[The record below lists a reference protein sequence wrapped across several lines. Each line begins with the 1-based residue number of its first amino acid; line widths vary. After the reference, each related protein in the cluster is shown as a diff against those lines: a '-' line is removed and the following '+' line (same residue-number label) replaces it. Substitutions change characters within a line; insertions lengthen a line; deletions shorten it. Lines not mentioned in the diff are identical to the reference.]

1 MKYKKR
7 NGFALIYTVLIGALV
22 LISIVGLTIRV
33 IPENAITKARTHS
46 QRALS
51 VAEAGASQVLFDLRN
66 FGTDEEHPN
75 EFDPDSTAPL
85 ATSIHYLTSGDSGDI
100 IYLINASSGGIIN
113 PSNGEFITNPSPP
126 SDESFETSYQAKIKV
141 ISNDTTNK
149 ILDVD
154 LYTLG
159 TVTDR
164 ANGNVLARN
173 AIKTSFQV
181 GYDIQEHT
189 EQIETKTWVPGTP
202 SAIFDYALYSGS
214 DIKFNGSAQTVTG
227 DIHAVGTIDL
237 GNAKNQVRV
246 DGGGDAEAEKN
257 IIGNGIVTGATT
269 FPASAVPFPKIDID
283 AYKNLADAFRSG
295 TIPYD
300 GLTPNFPNTSNPIV
314 LSVIQS
320 YLGGPGTVN
329 PDGTINL
336 TSSTLS
342 GINAFYHDLMSGTGA
357 FVTLNPIT
365 QLAPLQTFAKSIVYY
380 VEGPVHINGQFEC
393 IGTLVVDGDLV
404 INGNS
409 QVGDPN
415 DPGAAAIL
423 VKGDIDM
430 ANGTA
435 DLYGLFYSTGILT
448 GRGTFYCEGS
458 IAIKGSVDLG
468 IDLSGNYTVE
478 YHEITNPN
486 LSVSTP
492 GHEDITYTPGET
504 TYYYLITS
512 AAGYGSAGADVNATY
527 LWEEVSFDDFEGLH

>member
-75 EFDPDSTAPL
+75 EFNPDSGEV
-85 ATSIHYLTSGDSGDI
+85 HYLRVVYIKALIESDVGDI
-100 IYLINASSGGIIN
+100 FEFGESSPQSESNDSFKTIYN
-113 PSNGEFITNPSPP
+113 
-126 SDESFETSYQAKIKV
+126 AKIKV
-141 ISNDTTNK
+141 TGKDEENK
-149 ILDVD
+149 TLDVE
-154 LYTLG
+154 LSVLG
-159 TVTDR
+159 TVSDKT
-164 ANGNVLARN
+164 NVNVLARN

-202 SAIFDYALYSGS
+202 SAIFDYALYSGK
-214 DIKFNGSAQTVTG
+214 DIIFGGSAQTVTG

-246 DGGGDAEAEKN
+246 GGEGDAEAEKN
-257 IIGNGIVTGATT
+257 IIGKGIVTGDPI
-269 FPASAVPFPKIDID
+269 FPAALVPFPEIDID
-283 AYKNLADAFRSG
+283 SYIYLADAFRSG
-295 TIPYD
+295 TAPFD
-300 GLTPNFPNTSNPIV
+300 GTTPGFPNTFNSIV

-320 YLGGPGTVN
+320 YLGAPGS
-329 PDGTINL
+329 
-336 TSSTLS
+336 SSTLA
-342 GINAFYHDLMSGTGA
+342 GINDFYHDLMNGTGG
-357 FVTLNPIT
+357 F
-365 QLAPLQTFAKSIVYY
+365 LALTPLQLNDLRTNARSIVYY
-380 VEGPVHINGQFEC
+380 VEGDVHINGQFEF
-393 IGTLVVDGDLV
+393 IGTLVVDGDLM

-409 QVGDPN
+409 QIGDPS

-423 VKGDIDM
+423 VKGDIDLS
-430 ANGTA
+430 NGTA
-435 DLYGLFYSTGILT
+435 DLYGLFYSTGSLR
-448 GRGTFYCEGS
+448 GSGTFYCEGS
-458 IAIKGSVDLG
+458 IATKGT
-468 IDLSGNYTVE
+468 IDVRGNYTVD

-492 GHEDITYTPGET
+492 GEWKYTYEDGET

>member
-75 EFDPDSTAPL
+75 EFNPDSGEV
-85 ATSIHYLTSGDSGDI
+85 HYLRVVYIKALIESDVGDI
-100 IYLINASSGGIIN
+100 FEFGESLPQSESNDSFKTIYN
-113 PSNGEFITNPSPP
+113 
-126 SDESFETSYQAKIKV
+126 AKIKV
-141 ISNDTTNK
+141 TGKDEENK
-149 ILDVD
+149 TLDVE
-154 LYTLG
+154 LSVLG
-159 TVTDR
+159 TVSDKT
-164 ANGNVLARN
+164 NVNVLARN

>member
-75 EFDPDSTAPL
+75 EFNPDSTAPL
-85 ATSIHYLTSGDSGDI
+85 ATSTHYLTSGDI
-100 IYLINASSGGIIN
+100 ISLINASSGGIIN
-113 PSNGEFITNPSPP
+113 PSNGTPYITNPSPP
-126 SDESFETSYQAKIKV
+126 SDESFETSFQSKIKV
-141 ISNDTTNK
+141 ISNDTVGK
-149 ILDVD
+149 ILDVE
-154 LYTLG
+154 LYVLG
-159 TVTDR
+159 TVSDK
-164 ANGNVLARN
+164 ANNKVLARN

-214 DIKFNGSAQTVTG
+214 DIKFNGSAQTVIG

-237 GNAKNQVRV
+237 GTAQNQVRV

-257 IIGNGIVTGATT
+257 IIGKGIVTGATI

-295 TIPYD
+295 TAPYD
-300 GLTPNFPNTSNPIV
+300 GTTPNFPNISDPHV
-314 LSVIQS
+314 LAVIQS
-320 YLGGPGTVN
+320 YLGAPGT
-329 PDGTINL
+329 
-336 TSSTLS
+336 SSSLS
-342 GINAFYHDLMSGTGA
+342 GIDAFYNALKSGTLPLSPTELLMYNINL
-357 FVTLNPIT
+357 VT
-365 QLAPLQTFAKSIVYY
+365 AKSIVYY

-468 IDLSGNYTVE
+468 IDLSGNYTVN

-492 GHEDITYTPGET
+492 GEWKYTYEDGET

-512 AAGYGSAGADVNATY
+512 AAGYGSAGADVNANYTWKEISY
-527 LWEEVSFDDFEGLH
+527 DGFVNAE